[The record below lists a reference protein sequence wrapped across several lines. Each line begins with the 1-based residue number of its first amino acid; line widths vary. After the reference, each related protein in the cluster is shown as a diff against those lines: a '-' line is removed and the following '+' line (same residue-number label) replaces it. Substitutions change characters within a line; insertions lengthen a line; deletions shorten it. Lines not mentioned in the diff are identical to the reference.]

1 LEAYVV
7 LLTIKENAMRSVSA
21 REANQQFSRI
31 LGEAANGEEIVI
43 TRRGKPV
50 AVLAPY
56 RQARLTPEQEAA
68 IEELVQMMKRGIGKG
83 ARRFSRD
90 EMHER

>member
-1 LEAYVV
+1 
-7 LLTIKENAMRSVSA
+7 MRSVSA
-21 REANQQFSRI
+21 REANQQFARI

-56 RQARLTPEQEAA
+56 RRAPLTPEQEAA
-68 IEELVQMMKRGIGKG
+68 IEELVAMMKRGLVHGG
-83 ARRFSRD
+83 RRFTRD
-90 EMHER
+90 EMQRFPVEETDER

>member
-1 LEAYVV
+1 
-7 LLTIKENAMRSVSA
+7 MRSVSA
-21 REANQQFSRI
+21 REANQQFARI

-56 RQARLTPEQEAA
+56 RQAPLTPEQQAA
-68 IEELVQMMKRGIGKG
+68 IEEVVQMMKRGLVQGG
-83 ARRFSRD
+83 RRFTRD
-90 EMHER
+90 EMQRYPIGEMDER

>member
-1 LEAYVV
+1 
-7 LLTIKENAMRSVSA
+7 MRSVSA
-21 REANQQFSRI
+21 REANQQFARI

-56 RQARLTPEQEAA
+56 RQAPLTAEQKAA
-68 IEELVQMMKRGIGKG
+68 IEDVVQMMKRGLVDG
-83 ARRFSRD
+83 ARRFPRD
-90 EMHER
+90 EMQRYPTEEADER

>member
-1 LEAYVV
+1 
-7 LLTIKENAMRSVSA
+7 MRSVSA
-21 REANQQFSRI
+21 REANQQFARI

-56 RQARLTPEQEAA
+56 RRAPLTPEQEAA
-68 IEELVQMMKRGIGKG
+68 IEELVAMMKRGLVRG
-83 ARRFSRD
+83 ARKFTRD
-90 EMHER
+90 EMQRFPLDGTDER